1 MRKTIL
7 AVSAALTACLLI
19 PMAASASNPQ
29 QELKEFRAYFY
40 DRFPD
45 VPKEDFINGVYAIDA
60 DSRVQWENMEE
71 FPVYE
76 DDIAKGEELFN
87 TPFANGKTYADCL
100 KGGGVGTRQMYP
112 YFDSATGKIV
122 TMEGSINKCRT
133 DNGEKPLKW
142 KKGPLAQI
150 SAYIAYT
157 SRGNKINVEIPDD
170 PRALAQYERGKK
182 HYYSKRGQLN
192 LSCADCHYYSS
203 GLKARS
209 EVLSPSLGQVTGFPV
224 FRWGKWGELGTLHR
238 RFGGCNKNIRAKP
251 FKAQSDEYKAL
262 EYFLSYMSND
272 LELNGPSSRK

>member
-7 AVSAALTACLLI
+7 AVSAALTVSLLA
-19 PMAASASNPQ
+19 PLTASASTP
-29 QELKEFRAYFY
+29 EEDLKAFRSYYY
-40 DRFPD
+40 DKFPETS
-45 VPKEDFINGVYAIDA
+45 KEDFINGVYSIDE

-76 DDIAKGEELFN
+76 DDIAAGEELFN

-112 YFDSATGKIV
+112 YFDFDSGNIV
-122 TMEGSINKCRT
+122 TLEESINKCRT
-133 DNGEKPLKW
+133 DNGEKPLKY
-142 KKGPLAQI
+142 KKGPIAKI

-157 SRGNKINVEIPDD
+157 SRGNKFNIEIPNDE
-170 PRALAQYERGKK
+170 RALAQYERGKK
-182 HYYSKRGQLN
+182 HYYMKRGQLN
-192 LSCADCHYYSS
+192 LACADCHKTNA
-203 GLKARS
+203 GMIGRS
-209 EVLSPSLGQVTGFPV
+209 EKWSPSLGHPTGFPV

-262 EYFLSYMSND
+262 EYYLTYMSNG
-272 LELNGPSSRK
+272 LEVNGPSSRK